1 MTSALALARLY
12 FAAQAA
18 AGAAWWV
25 AVFTVPPV
33 RDATLGDID
42 AVLLAPFDIGL
53 FVVASGLAAVLPP
66 RVRMVAAAIATAWT
80 LLVTAGLAV
89 YATLTGLAGWGVV
102 AMTAASLGSLGAL
115 ALLVWGRIPTRWV
128 LIGPFA
134 FRTARV
140 RRSPLTHVVGTLSQ
154 IVAFWAVFFA
164 AIPAVLSSLEQRWG
178 VHLDL
183 GAGVRV
189 AGVVLFVALGAAAFW
204 SAAALSVKGGGT
216 PLPAAMPNRLVI
228 AGPYRWV
235 RNPMAMTSI
244 AQGAAMGMILS
255 SWMVV
260 AYAVA
265 GALVWNFAVRPHEEA
280 DLAARFGADFERYRR
295 DVRCWVPRLRPV
307 PAGTPRQG
315 VALPVGSPAIA
326 GEPTRAERP

>member
-1 MTSALALARLY
+1 M
-12 FAAQAA
+12 
-18 AGAAWWV
+18 
-25 AVFTVPPV
+25 
-33 RDATLGDID
+33 
-42 AVLLAPFDIGL
+42 
-53 FVVASGLAAVLPP
+53 ASGLAAVL
-66 RVRMVAAAIATAWT
+66 RVRSRAIAAAIATAWT
-80 LLVTAGLAV
+80 IAVTAGLAV

-102 AMTAASLGSLGAL
+102 AMAAASLGSLGAL
-115 ALLVWGRIPTRWV
+115 TLLVWGRIPTRWV
-128 LIGPFA
+128 LVGPFA

-140 RRSPLTHVVGTLSQ
+140 RRSPLPHVVGTLGQ

-164 AIPAVLSSLEQRWG
+164 AIPAVLSRLEQAWG
-178 VHLDL
+178 LHLDL
-183 GAGVRV
+183 GSGVRV
-189 AGVVLFVALGAAAFW
+189 AGVVLFVALGTVALW
-204 SAAALSVKGGGT
+204 SAAALSVTGGGT

-280 DLAARFGADFERYRR
+280 DLATKFGADFDRYRR
-295 DVRCWVPRLRPV
+295 EVRCWIPRLRPV
-307 PAGTPRQG
+307 PAGTPRAG
-315 VALPVGSPAIA
+315 VALPVESPAIA
-326 GEPTRAERP
+326 GEPARAERP

>member
-1 MTSALALARLY
+1 MTSASALARLY

-25 AVFTVPPV
+25 AVFTVPLV

-53 FVVASGLAAVLPP
+53 FVVASGLAAVLP
-66 RVRMVAAAIATAWT
+66 VRARTVAAAIATAWT
-80 LLVTAGLAV
+80 VVVTAGLGV
-89 YATLTGLAGWGVV
+89 YATLTGLAGWGVI
-102 AMTAASLGSLGAL
+102 AMTGASLGSLGVL
-115 ALLVWGRIPTRWV
+115 ALLVWGRIPTGWM

-134 FRTARV
+134 FRTARA
-140 RRSPLTHVVGTLSQ
+140 RRSPLPHVVGTLGQ

-178 VHLDL
+178 LHLDL

-216 PLPAAMPNRLVI
+216 PLPSAMPNRLVI

-235 RNPMAMTSI
+235 RNPMASTSI
-244 AQGAAMGMILS
+244 AQGVAVGMVLS

-280 DLAARFGADFERYRR
+280 DLAAKFGADFDRYR
-295 DVRCWVPRLRPV
+295 DEVRCWIPRLRPV
-307 PAGTPRQG
+307 APLPARSVSARAG
-315 VALPVGSPAIA
+315 AAGSPP
-326 GEPTRAERP
+326 G